1 MMDDTPQTWEWKCPA
16 PVRADADSVFVPCA
30 AVPGARVGD
39 IVVVESE
46 SGDETR
52 TGTITATS
60 QGDDEL
66 FFRVALER

>member
-1 MMDDTPQTWEWKCPA
+1 MMDDESPQTWEWKC

-39 IVVVESE
+39 IVMVESE

-60 QGDDEL
+60 QGDDEM
-66 FFRVALER
+66 FFRVALV